1 MKIIPKP
8 EPNEYAPYTIMYIGL
23 LPDDGLILK
32 HLEDNLLATTDFMRA
47 VPEQKLSYRYAEGK
61 WTIKEILAH
70 LIDDERIYTYRA
82 LRFARNDQTELPGFE
97 QDTYAIESAANERS
111 LDDLL
116 EEFAAVRRSTIA
128 LFNSFDDRVLT
139 RSGVA
144 SGNVM
149 SVRAAAYHIAGHEL
163 RHLNIIKER
172 YLPDSSTP
180 MKSSHSRNAGDQT

>member
-1 MKIIPKP
+1 MKIISKP
-8 EPNEYAPYTIMYIGL
+8 EPSEYAPYTIMYIGL

-32 HLEDNLLATTDFMRA
+32 HLADNLRATVDFVRA
-47 VPEQKLSYRYAEGK
+47 LPEEKLLYRYAEGK

-70 LIDDERIYTYRA
+70 LIDDERIYAYRA

-97 QDTYAIESAANERS
+97 QDAYALESGANERP
-111 LDDLL
+111 LEELL
-116 EEFAAVRRSTIA
+116 EEFATVRRSTVA

-172 YLPDSSTP
+172 YLAS
-180 MKSSHSRNAGDQT
+180 